1 MPKVL
6 VRENQKTILKILL
19 LYVVTSMLFLGI
31 VFYGWFLK
39 EKNNYLALKF
49 AQLNQEA
56 HTLVADI
63 YEIFKEK
70 GDFILALRESAE
82 NLNLAF
88 MLINSKR
95 GEIIFNTT
103 SKDLD
108 FFETLLSQAQGNHPK
123 RTIKEKILMQESQ
136 IFFVS
141 LKMGTRI
148 ARLGNLPKEPYYLIV
163 QTQGIQGEIYK
174 LLGFMGLCFLAS
186 LAGIV
191 VVAYFLLKLSLKPLS
206 EKIQSLNAF
215 IKDSTH
221 EINTPLSVILM
232 SVERI
237 KTQNLSSQDIQK
249 FERIKLAA
257 KTLSQIYNDL
267 VFYNFWDTLETKQE
281 KIDFYELLNERILY
295 FMPFFAQ
302 KHITL
307 ESHLD
312 ASEILGDKN
321 KIVRIVD
328 NLLDNALKY
337 TQNGGKV
344 EIILKQGFLQITDN
358 GCGIKQE
365 ALNHIFERYYRAND
379 VYGGF
384 GIGLSLVKKI
394 CEVYKISIQCE
405 SEENKG
411 TSFTLKW

>member
-1 MPKVL
+1 
-6 VRENQKTILKILL
+6 
-19 LYVVTSMLFLGI
+19 
-31 VFYGWFLK
+31 
-39 EKNNYLALKF
+39 
-49 AQLNQEA
+49 
-56 HTLVADI
+56 
-63 YEIFKEK
+63 
-70 GDFILALRESAE
+70 
-82 NLNLAF
+82 
-88 MLINSKR
+88 
-95 GEIIFNTT
+95 
-103 SKDLD
+103 
-108 FFETLLSQAQGNHPK
+108 
-123 RTIKEKILMQESQ
+123 
-136 IFFVS
+136 
-141 LKMGTRI
+141 
-148 ARLGNLPKEPYYLIV
+148 
-163 QTQGIQGEIYK
+163 
-174 LLGFMGLCFLAS
+174 
-186 LAGIV
+186 
-191 VVAYFLLKLSLKPLS
+191 
-206 EKIQSLNAF
+206 
-215 IKDSTH
+215 
-221 EINTPLSVILM
+221 M

-237 KTQNLSSQDIQK
+237 KTQNLSPQDIQK